1 MQSVSEL
8 EWLASLARCVAVRNV
23 LYYTRLPLERQLFYT
38 PKQVFV
44 MQIRQISIFL
54 ENKPGQL
61 SQICRDLSDSGVNI
75 ATLSLA
81 DSSDFGIVRMIVDDH
96 EKAQNILTDKG
107 HVVNV
112 CNVVAVGVPDS
123 PGGMAGV
130 TDVLDAAGVNI
141 EYSYAFA
148 FHSGEKAVLVFRFT
162 DNAKAEAALAG
173 AGYSLLAEKE
183 VIAGGKA

>member
-1 MQSVSEL
+1 
-8 EWLASLARCVAVRNV
+8 
-23 LYYTRLPLERQLFYT
+23 
-38 PKQVFV
+38 

-61 SQICRDLSDSGVNI
+61 SAICRDLAAAGINI

-81 DSSDFGIVRMIVDDH
+81 DTSDFGIVRMIVDDH
-96 EKAQNILTDKG
+96 EKAQNILTERG

-112 CNVVAVGVPDS
+112 CNVVAVCVPDR

-130 TDVLDAAGVNI
+130 MLALDTAGVNI

-148 FHSGEKAVLVFRFT
+148 FHKGEKAVLVFRFA
-162 DNAKAEAALAG
+162 DNAKAEPALAA
-173 AGYSLLAEKE
+173 AGYATLGESEVLAAERDKG
-183 VIAGGKA
+183 V